1 MHIAWEY
8 PPLVYGGLGRHVHA
22 LAVAQ
27 AENGHDVTVITQQ
40 VDSEPRTEVL
50 EGVTVVRRSPT
61 PALDFVPDN
70 LLSWVG
76 ELDVSLAAAAT
87 AQVATMAAAGTPVD
101 VIHCHDWMTT
111 QAGVAAAQAAGVP
124 LVATIHATERGRHQ
138 GHLPGDISVAV
149 DATERRLCQAAD
161 ELITCSQAMRN
172 DVITQLG
179 ANPDMVVVL
188 PNGIDEGVWRT
199 EESQRRRARVR
210 WGGTGPLL
218 MFTGRLEVE
227 KGIYT
232 MLDALPA
239 ILDQFPDARLVV
251 AGQGGQG
258 GQFDTDIAE
267 RGLSPAVIR
276 AGWLSE
282 EELKALIA
290 AADVALVPS
299 IYEPFGLVALEAM
312 ALGTPV
318 VAARTGGLADIVDNG
333 RTGLTFAPGDPG
345 ELAAAVVETLS
356 DPRAAAARADLAR
369 AELPKRFN
377 WQHIAEDTVAVY
389 ERAQRSP
396 RGQ

>member
-76 ELDVSLAAAAT
+76 ELDASLATAAT
-87 AQVATMAAAGTPVD
+87 AQVGQMAAAETPVD

-179 ANPDMVVVL
+179 ANPDRVAVL
-188 PNGIDEGVWRT
+188 PNGIDESVWRT

-232 MLDALPA
+232 MLDALPG
-239 ILDQFPDARLVV
+239 ILNNFPDARLVV
-251 AGQGGQG
+251 AGQGGQSA
-258 GQFDTDIAE
+258 QFDADIAE
-267 RGLSPAVIR
+267 RGLSPAVMR

-299 IYEPFGLVALEAM
+299 LYEPFGLVALEAM

-333 RTGLTFAPGDPG
+333 RTGLTFTPGDPG
-345 ELAAAVVETLS
+345 ELASAVVETLS

-377 WQHIAEDTVAVY
+377 WRHIAEDTVAVY
-389 ERAQRSP
+389 ERATRA
-396 RGQ
+396 

>member
-76 ELDVSLAAAAT
+76 ELDASLAAAAT
-87 AQVATMAAAGTPVD
+87 AQVQMMAAAGTPVD

-111 QAGVAAAQAAGVP
+111 QAGLESAQAAGVP

-138 GHLPGDISVAV
+138 GHLPGDVSVAV
-149 DATERRLCQAAD
+149 DATEQRLCQAAD
-161 ELITCSQAMRN
+161 ELITCSQAMRE

-179 ANPDMVVVL
+179 ADPAKVVVL
-188 PNGIDEGVWRT
+188 PNGIDEAIWRT
-199 EESQRRRARVR
+199 DETQRRRARVR

-232 MLDALPA
+232 MLDALPK
-239 ILDQFPDARLVV
+239 ILNSFPDARLVV
-251 AGQGGQG
+251 AGQGGQSA
-258 GQFDTDIAE
+258 QFDTDIAE
-267 RGLSPAVIR
+267 RGLSPAVMR

-282 EELKALIA
+282 DELKALIA

-345 ELAAAVVETLS
+345 ELASAVVETLS
-356 DPRAAAARADLAR
+356 DRRAARDRAELAR
-369 AELPKRFN
+369 TELPKRFN
-377 WQHIAEDTVAVY
+377 WRHIAEDTVAVY
-389 ERAQRSP
+389 ERAQR
-396 RGQ
+396 G